1 MMYIDNYIRNLQS
14 LCQQYKV
21 KSLYAIGSVLTDK
34 FNDDSDVD
42 LVVDIDSDDPID
54 YAENYFNLKFALQ
67 DLFNRQIDL
76 LEHKAINNPYFR
88 ENIDKSK
95 RLIYAKRPE

>member
-1 MMYIDNYIRNLQS
+1 MMYIDNYIRNLKN
-14 LCQQYKV
+14 LCQQHKV

-67 DLFNRQIDL
+67 DLFKRQVDL
-76 LEHKAINNPYFR
+76 LENKAIKNPYFR
-88 ENIDKSK
+88 DTIDKSK
-95 RLIYAKRPE
+95 QIIYAK